1 MNSTETWVLAT
12 HNQGKTREFRAQWPW
27 DSVRLLSLAD
37 CGVKEVPAE
46 TGETFAQNAFLKAQA
61 AHLASGYPALAD
73 DSGLVVP
80 ALGGEPG
87 LQSARY
93 AGPAAT
99 DADNL
104 RLLLHNMKGHTNRE
118 AYFVCVLCWW
128 DGKGEPIWVEGR
140 CDGRI
145 LQEEAGQEGFGYDPV
160 FEPAESPGLS
170 LAQLGTEFKKQH
182 SHRAKA
188 LRGLYQRLLA
198 R

>member
-1 MNSTETWVLAT
+1 V
-12 HNQGKTREFRAQWPW
+12 
-27 DSVRLLSLAD
+27 SLAD
-37 CGVKEVPAE
+37 CGAREIPAE

-87 LQSARY
+87 LHIARY
-93 AGPAAT
+93 AGPAAS

-104 RLLLHNMKGHTNRE
+104 RLLLRNMQGLKNRE

-128 DGKGEPIWVEGR
+128 DGQGEPIRVEGR

-160 FEPAESPGLS
+160 FEPIESPGLS
-170 LAQLGTEFKKQH
+170 LAQLGTDFKKQH
-182 SHRAKA
+182 SHRAMA
-188 LRGLYQRLLA
+188 LRNLYQRLSA

>member
-1 MNSTETWVLAT
+1 V
-12 HNQGKTREFRAQWPW
+12 
-27 DSVRLLSLAD
+27 SLAD
-37 CGVKEVPAE
+37 CGVREIPAE

-87 LQSARY
+87 LYSARY

-104 RLLLHNMKGHTNRE
+104 HRLLHNMKGHTNRQ
-118 AYFVCVLCWW
+118 AYFVCALCWW

-145 LQEEAGQEGFGYDPV
+145 LYEEVGQEGFGYDPV
-160 FEPAESPGLS
+160 FEPIERPGLS
-170 LAQLGTEFKKQH
+170 LAQLGTEFKNQH
-182 SHRAKA
+182 SHRAMA
-188 LRGLYQRLLA
+188 LRNLYQRLSA